1 MTTAT
6 RTRKPGARDRLIA
19 AAERVFLTE
28 GIRAVG
34 VERLCAEAEVS
45 KRSLYQHFSGKDDV
59 VAAMLESHG
68 AKFSALL
75 AADDRP
81 ARERILAVFAS
92 FEGEDSTGVLATCP
106 FVGAA
111 TELKDR
117 DHPASRVALEQ
128 KVALTEHFARLARAG
143 GANDPDLLALQ
154 LTLVFDG
161 ASAFA
166 VVRGEST
173 SATRAT
179 VEMLLAAHGM

>member
-1 MTTAT
+1 MPTAT

-59 VAAMLESHG
+59 VAAMLQSQG
-68 AKFSALL
+68 AKFGAFL

-81 ARERILAVFAS
+81 ARERILTVFAP
-92 FEGEDSTGVLATCP
+92 FEGGASAGELATCP

-117 DHPASRVALEQ
+117 DHPGSRVALEQ
-128 KVALTEHFARLARAG
+128 KVALTEHFAQLARTG
-143 GANDPDLLALQ
+143 GASDPDLLALQ

-179 VEMLLAAHGM
+179 VETLLSAQGM